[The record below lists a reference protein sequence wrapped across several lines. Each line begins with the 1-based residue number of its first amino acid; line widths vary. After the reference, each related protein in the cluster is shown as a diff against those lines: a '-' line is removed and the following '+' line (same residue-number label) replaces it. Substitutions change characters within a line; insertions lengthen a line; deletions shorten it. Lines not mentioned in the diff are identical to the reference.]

1 MKKGIFYILFL
12 ITVFVFSQTISAQ
25 VIDNSSTFKTL
36 PAKSDFRF
44 QYDNDFFTHADRYYS
59 QGLSFEFVHP
69 GLKKNP
75 LTKLLIKPA
84 NSNIS
89 YGIGLNVFGYTPT
102 SILSVNILYS
112 DRPYAAAITIKTFS
126 AASDT
131 MRNRRISSAL
141 NIGVIGPAALGEEI
155 QTNIHKWL
163 KNPLPKGWHTQ
174 IQNDLILNYQVNY
187 EQKLI
192 ASTGHFLLNGAGELR
207 LGTLNT
213 RLSGGINFMTGN
225 FNDPYAGGSKPQKQA
240 AYYFYAQA
248 RGNLVGYDASLQGGI
263 LNKHDPYIISS
274 NDVERVSFQGD
285 AGVVVNFKKLYL
297 SYSQSFITKE
307 FDSGKSHRWGG
318 FSVGFAL

>member
-112 DRPYAAAITIKTFS
+112 DRPYAAALTIKTFS
-126 AASDT
+126 AATDSIL
-131 MRNRRISSAL
+131 NRRISSAF
-141 NIGVIGPAALGEEI
+141 NIGVIGPAALGDEI

-207 LGTLNT
+207 LGTLDT
-213 RLSGGINFMTGN
+213 RLSGGLNFMAGN
-225 FNDPYAGGSKPQKQA
+225 FNDPYAGVSGLKKQVE
-240 AYYFYAQA
+240 YFFYAQA
-248 RGNLVGYDASLQGGI
+248 RGHLVGYDASLQGGI
-263 LNKHDPYIISS
+263 FNRHDPYIISS
-274 NDVERVSFQGD
+274 NDVERLSFQAD
-285 AGVVVNFKKLYL
+285 AGIVVNLKKIYL
-297 SYSQSFITKE
+297 SYSQSFIITE
-307 FDSGKSHRWGG
+307 FKSGKNHRWGG